1 VVATKPVTR
10 PQIVV
15 KAIKKVPESTP
26 AAPTLTAQEHVVIVR
41 VYDRFDNMG
50 SAKVVI
56 RAK

>member
-1 VVATKPVTR
+1 
-10 PQIVV
+10 V

-26 AAPTLTAQEHVVIVR
+26 AEPALAPQEHVVIVR

-50 SAKVVI
+50 SAKSVI

>member
-1 VVATKPVTR
+1 VTR